1 MKKFIKNL
9 IGLTA
14 SLVIAG
20 AFSPV
25 LADDATPAAT
35 AAATPAATAAA
46 TPAPP
51 AVVVGGMVDTYYSYD
66 FNSNNVGGVNGY
78 FYNNVDNSFTLALAE
93 AKFTATQGAA
103 SAHLVLAYGQEASL
117 GIGSASVTGL
127 GPVVVTPSFDVLQG
141 YLAYTAGQFTF
152 TGGKFVTWMGNE
164 VIESTGNWNYSH
176 SLLFGVIPFWHTGLS
191 VNYAPSS
198 TFNVTGYATDGNNTV
213 AASPVGKTYGL
224 EAVLAPSAQWSFT
237 FNGLL
242 GPTAGNLTVPN
253 NLTNGVG
260 ELIVKFMPDS
270 MWSFG
275 VDAQYGMT
283 DFPSGSTPSS
293 ASYWGLA
300 LYGRDQISS
309 DWAAALRLEDLSDSG
324 ELGFGTTTVAGSLYE
339 GTLTVEHDFT
349 ANLLGR
355 LEGRFDTNA
364 LPTGVGSATAATAI
378 YPNATSTS
386 QVTATYSMVM
396 TY

>member
-164 VIESTGNWNYSH
+164 VIESTSNWNYSH

-191 VNYAPSS
+191 VMFMPSS
-198 TFNVTGYATDGNNTV
+198 TFMVTGYAVDGNNTV
-213 AASPVGKTYGL
+213 NSSSDGKTYGL
-224 EAVLAPSAQWSFT
+224 QAVITPNSQWNFT
-237 FNGLL
+237 VNGLI
-242 GPTAGNLTVPN
+242 GPTAGNATVPN
-253 NLTNGVG
+253 DYTNLIG
-260 ELIVKFMPDS
+260 EAIIKFLPDS

-275 VDAQYGMT
+275 LDAQYGT
-283 DFPSGSTPSS
+283 TSAPVGSSP
-293 ASYWGLA
+293 SYWGLA

-309 DWAAALRLEDLSDSG
+309 DWAAALRVEDLTDSG
-324 ELGFGTTTVAGSLYE
+324 ELGFGSTTVAGSLYE

-364 LPTGVGSATAATAI
+364 VPTGVGSATAATAI

>member
-9 IGLTA
+9 MGLTA

-25 LADDATPAAT
+25 LADT
-35 AAATPAATAAA
+35 ATPAATAAA

-51 AVVVGGMVDTYYSYD
+51 AVTVDGLVDTYYSYD
-66 FNSNNVGGVNGY
+66 FNSGNVGGVNGY

-93 AKFTATQGAA
+93 AKFTATQGPA
-103 SAHLVLAYGQEASL
+103 SAHLVLAYGQETAL
-117 GIGSASVTGL
+117 GLTAGSTGAATGL
-127 GPVVVTPSFDVLQG
+127 GFDVLQG

-152 TGGKFVTWMGNE
+152 AGGKFVTWMGNE
-164 VIESTGNWNYSH
+164 FIESTSNWNYSH

-191 VNYAPSS
+191 VMFMPSS
-198 TFNVTGYATDGNNTV
+198 TFMVTGYAVDGNNTV
-213 AASPVGKTYGL
+213 NSSSDGKTYGL
-224 EAVLAPSAQWSFT
+224 QAVITPNSQWNFT
-237 FNGLL
+237 VNGLI
-242 GPTAGNLTVPN
+242 GPTAGNATVPN
-253 NLTNGVG
+253 DNTNLIG
-260 ELIVKFMPDS
+260 EAIIKFLPDS

-275 VDAQYGMT
+275 LDAQYGT
-283 DFPSGSTPSS
+283 TSAPVGSSP
-293 ASYWGLA
+293 SYWGLA

-309 DWAAALRLEDLSDSG
+309 DWAAALRVEDLTDSG
-324 ELGFGTTTVAGSLYE
+324 ELGFGSTTVAGSLYE

-364 LPTGVGSATAATAI
+364 LPTGVGTATAAAPI
-378 YPNATSTS
+378 YPNGTSTS

>member
-1 MKKFIKNL
+1 M
-9 IGLTA
+9 GLTV
-14 SLVIAG
+14 SLVMAG
-20 AFSPV
+20 ALSPV

-35 AAATPAATAAA
+35 AAATAAP

-51 AVVVGGMVDTYYSYD
+51 AVVVDGLVDAYYSYD
-66 FNSNNVGGVNGY
+66 FNKNNAGGGNGY
-78 FYNNVDNSFTLALAE
+78 FYNNVDNSFTLGLAE
-93 AKFTATQGAA
+93 AKLTATQGAA
-103 SAHLVLAYGQEASL
+103 SAHLVLAYGQETAL
-117 GIGSASVTGL
+117 GLTAGSNGVATGL
-127 GPVVVTPSFDVLQG
+127 GFDVLQG

-191 VNYAPSS
+191 INYTPSS
-198 TFNVTGYATDGNNTV
+198 TFNVTGYAVDGNNTV
-213 AASPVGKTYGL
+213 NSSADGKTYGL

-242 GPTAGNLTVPN
+242 GPTAGNATVPN

-260 ELIVKFMPDS
+260 ELIVKFLPDS

-275 VDAQYGMT
+275 LDGQYAMT
-283 DFPSGSTPSS
+283 SLSSGST
-293 ASYWGLA
+293 SYWGLA
-300 LYGRDQISS
+300 LYGRDQISG

-324 ELGFGTTTVAGSLYE
+324 ELGIGSSTTAASFYE

-349 ANLLGR
+349 AALLGR
-355 LEGRFDTNA
+355 LEGRYDTNSNGA
-364 LPTGVGSATAATAI
+364 GAGTTTAAPI
-378 YPNATSTS
+378 YAGAGATSQFTL
-386 QVTATYSMVM
+386 TYSTVL
-396 TY
+396 TF